1 MLKKFLT
8 ISIIIFFSIS
18 LTTSS
23 PFQNNNLIQNSFSV
37 FGHYSIQIVYAVHT
51 DDKDGD
57 NGKDDEDDDDDKDD
71 DNGKDDEDDDDDKDD
86 DNGKDDEDD
95 DDDENININFPY
107 DSNSDFTNSP
117 YLTGED
123 LLSSSSSTDDSSSE
137 GSPLPS
143 EVDKEKEEEEY
154 EDEDEDVPSDFED
167 SSATN
172 RDRFSGLVD
181 LSNPPPF
188 SRFQD
193 PIPEQPG
200 QPLHPDLP
208 ANPTLPPEAAEPRN
222 PHIPPP

>member
-18 LTTSS
+18 LTTTSS
-23 PFQNNNLIQNSFSV
+23 LFQNHNLVQNSFSV

-51 DDKDGD
+51 DD
-57 NGKDDEDDDDDKDD
+57 DKDD
-71 DNGKDDEDDDDDKDD
+71 DNGKDDEDDDD
-86 DNGKDDEDD
+86 
-95 DDDENININFPY
+95 ENSNINFPY
-107 DSNSDFTNSP
+107 ESNSDFTNSP
-117 YLTGED
+117 YLSGED

-137 GSPLPS
+137 DSPLPS
-143 EVDKEKEEEEY
+143 EVDKEK

-188 SRFQD
+188 SKFQD

-208 ANPTLPPEAAEPRN
+208 SNPTLPPEAAEPRN
-222 PHIPPP
+222 PLIPPP